1 MGMTLATPRAWTA
14 LLRVAVSTLAAAVL
28 LVGVSVTTASA
39 DTQMTATEGVNV
51 RSGPRTKSPIV
62 GGLYRGQTVTAI
74 RSADGWTTVRF
85 NGTTAYIAS
94 RYLTAGAKLPA
105 PSEIGAGTVKITTT
119 DLNLRTGPGLSYPVI
134 RVLPEGLA
142 VTLTGK
148 TARGFAEVLAGSS
161 QGWSSLQYL
170 ASSANALP
178 VVVGTRTAMAD
189 LNIWATSTTTTEIIA
204 EVKKGGTVSITGATQ
219 NARAQIIF
227 NNAIRWVT
235 AKYLSNPT
243 DAGPTTPNLPK
254 ITGYRY
260 ATTTL
265 NIRSTSADK
274 YTKIDEVV
282 RGTQLSITGVVAN
295 GRAQIVYNSAVRW
308 VTAKYLATTR
318 PSVTPA
324 PSDGGYAVERGLQP
338 NAIKVHRAAM
348 QAFPQITTY
357 YGVRRDPY
365 PDHPTGHALDL
376 MTPGYPSAS
385 ARALGFQVAAWAR
398 TNARALGIK
407 YVIWDQHI
415 WNIQRDSE
423 GWRYMADRG
432 GASANHKNHVHI
444 TVF

>member
-1 MGMTLATPRAWTA
+1 MTLATPRAWTA
-14 LLRVAVSTLAAAVL
+14 LLRVVVSTLAAAVL

-51 RSGPRTKSPIV
+51 RSGPSTKSPIV

-94 RYLTAGAKLPA
+94 QYLTAGAKLPA

-119 DLNLRTGPGLSYPVI
+119 DLNLRTGPGLSYRVI

-189 LNIWATSTTTTEIIA
+189 LNVWATSTTTAEIIG

-243 DAGPTTPNLPK
+243 DTGPTTPGPSQDHRLPVRDRD
-254 ITGYRY
+254 TEHPLDQRRQ
-260 ATTTL
+260 L
-265 NIRSTSADK
+265 HQDRRSRTWHPAE
-274 YTKIDEVV
+274 YH
-282 RGTQLSITGVVAN
+282 RRRHQ
-295 GRAQIVYNSAVRW
+295 
-308 VTAKYLATTR
+308 R
-318 PSVTPA
+318 P
-324 PSDGGYAVERGLQP
+324 G
-338 NAIKVHRAAM
+338 
-348 QAFPQITTY
+348 
-357 YGVRRDPY
+357 
-365 PDHPTGHALDL
+365 
-376 MTPGYPSAS
+376 
-385 ARALGFQVAAWAR
+385 
-398 TNARALGIK
+398 
-407 YVIWDQHI
+407 
-415 WNIQRDSE
+415 
-423 GWRYMADRG
+423 ADRLQRRG
-432 GASANHKNHVHI
+432 PLGDREVPVHHA
-444 TVF
+444 TERDTGSFRRRLRGREGTAAERDQGPPRGDAGLPADHDLLRRTA